1 MATSIEDFDY
11 GSIVDE
17 IRGQTRRSKP
27 SFLKRYGG
35 DILTTLVGV
44 ADNYQSYK
52 LREKMDEANFEN
64 NIELAKIRAEAA
76 KHIKRSKETSGQ
88 YDKLLSEG
96 FQFDDESKGSQ
107 QNLNAARKVF
117 GDQAWATVSSQ
128 FPNLIPRHNFK
139 NYQDYEDQRA
149 SWGMNEE
156 SHQAVENLYNSIVMD
171 KANYVRSGQAFD
183 FEKFNVNLK
192 SLEDQGITIDPDN
205 YGLLSKVGGKLARKL
220 QYQQEQIAAFRNR
233 YLTSEI
239 QKGVEAME
247 QWTGAQTP
255 EEYYQAVKDS
265 DLGIWASLS
274 AEDAGILT
282 QLAPGLK
289 QEATDA
295 LQKVMH
301 RNPNMSMQEF
311 NSFFNSIVFGD
322 QGRTAATTK
331 LTLFESL
338 ARKAVNADPSLTN
351 EQKAK
356 KREEISK
363 DYDALK
369 NEYASYSE
377 EKVDRLIG
385 ARRIINSVE
394 EQIQPLIVKQDS
406 GTLMPD
412 EKIRLKQLQRLRM
425 NAQTSI
431 DYIDS
436 SEEFAGRIA
445 EERASLAKVTNARGL
460 AAAYVDDFHKDPSN
474 NTNPLLG
481 ANSVLTEDDAKNIIR
496 NNLEGITEPEEIAAL
511 MDRAVTPRK
520 FNEVSQ
526 SEQMANISRLTAQVR
541 LYAGEA
547 LGGNTELRE
556 RLFNTL
562 DTDEVDE
569 YLKFLGPDA
578 VSDKTGGLLSIN
590 AVNMAQFDHFANQVF
605 DLSKEAINKNEE
617 GFFYGKLP
625 TEAQKREIIMDVYI
639 DDFTFRDEETD
650 RILVKSSSLGEVAN
664 AVQRKLIEYEN
675 KGKEQFFNA
684 NLDNATLIDEA
695 NEARASGNIEKF
707 DQIMAFVRSR
717 QEGEQQK
724 RDQERAEQDRIAE
737 IEQRVFR
744 EKLGKGDPDFDLGKL
759 ATETYRDIFG
769 ETTRRS
775 ARKVKPQKDNR
786 PTTISDEEMEE
797 IDDDIEISQIANSIM
812 NLRAFTPNEEGLQR
826 VEDEMI
832 EEGIDRNIIDG
843 VLANLKSK
851 RDK

>member
-1 MATSIEDFDY
+1 
-11 GSIVDE
+11 
-17 IRGQTRRSKP
+17 
-27 SFLKRYGG
+27 
-35 DILTTLVGV
+35 
-44 ADNYQSYK
+44 
-52 LREKMDEANFEN
+52 
-64 NIELAKIRAEAA
+64 
-76 KHIKRSKETSGQ
+76 
-88 YDKLLSEG
+88 
-96 FQFDDESKGSQ
+96 
-107 QNLNAARKVF
+107 
-117 GDQAWATVSSQ
+117 
-128 FPNLIPRHNFK
+128 
-139 NYQDYEDQRA
+139 
-149 SWGMNEE
+149 
-156 SHQAVENLYNSIVMD
+156 
-171 KANYVRSGQAFD
+171 
-183 FEKFNVNLK
+183 
-192 SLEDQGITIDPDN
+192 
-205 YGLLSKVGGKLARKL
+205 
-220 QYQQEQIAAFRNR
+220 
-233 YLTSEI
+233 
-239 QKGVEAME
+239 
-247 QWTGAQTP
+247 
-255 EEYYQAVKDS
+255 
-265 DLGIWASLS
+265 
-274 AEDAGILT
+274 
-282 QLAPGLK
+282 
-289 QEATDA
+289 
-295 LQKVMH
+295 
-301 RNPNMSMQEF
+301 
-311 NSFFNSIVFGD
+311 
-322 QGRTAATTK
+322 
-331 LTLFESL
+331 
-338 ARKAVNADPSLTN
+338 
-351 EQKAK
+351 
-356 KREEISK
+356 
-363 DYDALK
+363 
-369 NEYASYSE
+369 
-377 EKVDRLIG
+377 
-385 ARRIINSVE
+385 
-394 EQIQPLIVKQDS
+394 
-406 GTLMPD
+406 
-412 EKIRLKQLQRLRM
+412 
-425 NAQTSI
+425 
-431 DYIDS
+431 
-436 SEEFAGRIA
+436 
-445 EERASLAKVTNARGL
+445 
-460 AAAYVDDFHKDPSN
+460 
-474 NTNPLLG
+474 
-481 ANSVLTEDDAKNIIR
+481 
-496 NNLEGITEPEEIAAL
+496 

-786 PTTISDEEMEE
+786 PTTISDEEMKE